1 MRRMKRY
8 IIVFALALLGGA
20 LIIWVANATSAQV
33 QDVKVVVPVVY
44 QLTAQDS
51 QAFAQLQAKKAEA
64 ERTWAEANT
73 AQLLIMADAGIPR
86 TERDR
91 KPVAEGDHFVFY
103 PKPTPMTEAK
113 KP

>member
-1 MRRMKRY
+1 MHRMNRY
-8 IIVFALALLGGA
+8 IIVFALALLG

-33 QDVKVVVPVVY
+33 PDVKAVVPVIY
-44 QLTAQDS
+44 QLSPQDS